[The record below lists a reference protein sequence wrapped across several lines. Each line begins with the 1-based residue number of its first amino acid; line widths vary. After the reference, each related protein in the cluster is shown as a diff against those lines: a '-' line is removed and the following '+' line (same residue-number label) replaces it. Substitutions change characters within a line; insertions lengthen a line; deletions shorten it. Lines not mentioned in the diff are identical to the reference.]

1 MNIPVVGKNIKELA
15 GTQIKKFKTKFNK
28 KEKQLLKQDPDKIG
42 EMLMNK
48 MTPEETKDMK
58 TLIKT
63 AGTIATATIA
73 VGHLVKASNV
83 GFKMSKKGNKK
94 RNPNS
99 N

>member
-28 KEKQLLKQDPDKIG
+28 KEKQLLKQDSDKIG

-58 TLIKT
+58 TFIKT
-63 AGTIATATIA
+63 AGTIA
-73 VGHLVKASNV
+73 VGHLAKASNV
-83 GFKMSKKGNKK
+83 GFKISKKGNKK

>member
-15 GTQIKKFKTKFNK
+15 DTQIKKFKTKFNK

-63 AGTIATATIA
+63 AGTIA
-73 VGHLVKASNV
+73 VGHLAKASNV
-83 GFKMSKKGNKK
+83 GFKISKKGNKK